1 MGHSNDLCHRV
12 IIKII
17 IDKQGEKY
25 MAKKLLIVLLSG
37 LMLIL
42 CTGCVPGL
50 FPEPENH
57 SPVIISTP
65 PTSATVGINYSY
77 DVKASDED
85 DDTLNYYLTDN
96 PPDSMTIDSTTGII
110 SWTPSAEGTYDVVVE
125 VSDGISTD
133 SQSFA
138 LTVGTAEP
146 PPTTTKRVVMWEL
159 FIGPVCSRCEGVS
172 QAIAQLRKEY
182 AYDELVLLEEYGW
195 DYQEYTGWEVQDV
208 KTRYYDYRSVTG
220 TEYGGFPAAYF
231 NGINQFVYYGDR
243 GYDNYKAA
251 IEAELSKPVKVTIS
265 ATYDVTGTTV
275 NINGSIYN
283 SSDSALNNIV
293 IEAMVYENSVYSEKW
308 DKNVNYVVRDI
319 ITYEESGQIINSLL
333 SGESY
338 EFSLTS
344 SSLSNVHNMSKVH
357 VVVYVQAPNS
367 STKEILQALYVE

>member
-1 MGHSNDLCHRV
+1 
-12 IIKII
+12 
-17 IDKQGEKY
+17 

-50 FPEPENH
+50 FPKPKNNA
-57 SPVIISTP
+57 PNI
-65 PTSATVGINYSY
+65 TSDPITTATVGLNYTY
-77 DVKASDED
+77 NVEAIDED
-85 DDTLNYYLTDN
+85 DDTLIYFLTTK
-96 PPDSMTIDSTTGII
+96 PEGMIISFSSGII
-110 SWTPSAEGTYDVVVE
+110 TWTPSVAGTYDVVVE
-125 VSDGISTD
+125 VSDGTLTD
-133 SQSFA
+133 SQSFT
-138 LTVGTAEP
+138 LTVGAEEP

-220 TEYGGFPAAYF
+220 SEYGGFPAAYF
-231 NGINQFVYYGDR
+231 NGINQFVYYGDG

-251 IEAELSKPVKVTIS
+251 IEAELSKPIKVTIS
-265 ATYDVTGTTV
+265 ATYDVAGTTV

-308 DKNVNYVVRDI
+308 DKNVDYVVRDI
-319 ITYEESGQIINSLL
+319 ITYEESGELI
-333 SGESY
+333 ESFSP
-338 EFSLTS
+338 EESHQFSLTS
-344 SSLSNVHNMSKVH
+344 SNLSNVHDMSNIH
-357 VVVYVQAPNS
+357 VVVYVQAPFS
-367 STKEILQALYVE
+367 PTKEILQALYVEKN

>member
-1 MGHSNDLCHRV
+1 
-12 IIKII
+12 
-17 IDKQGEKY
+17 

-50 FPEPENH
+50 FPEPENN

-77 DVKASDED
+77 DVETIDED
-85 DDTLNYYLTDN
+85 DDTLIYVLTTK
-96 PPDSMTIDSTTGII
+96 PEGMIISFSSGII
-110 SWTPSAEGTYDVVVE
+110 TWTPSTAKTYDVVVE

-138 LTVGTAEP
+138 LTVGTAEL

-159 FIGPVCSRCEGVS
+159 FIGPACTRCEGVS

-231 NGINQFVYYGDR
+231 NGVNQYVDSENRNYS
-243 GYDNYKAA
+243 NYKTA
-251 IEAELSKPVKVTIS
+251 IEEELAKSAKIAIS
-265 ATYDVTGTTV
+265 ATYDITGITV
-275 NINGSIYN
+275 NINGNIYN
-283 SSDSALNNIV
+283 TSDNALSNIAV
-293 IEAMVYENSVYSEKW
+293 EAVVYENSVYSEKW
-308 DKNVNYVVRDI
+308 KKNVDYVVRDI
-319 ITYEESGQIINSLL
+319 ITYEESGELIDSFAPGDSHQ
-333 SGESY
+333 
-338 EFSLTS
+338 FSLTS
-344 SSLSNVHNMSKVH
+344 ASLNNVHKMSNIH
-357 VVVYVQAPNS
+357 VVVYVQSLS
-367 STKEILQALYVE
+367 SPTKEILQAFYVE